1 MIVTGKSLSRRA
13 MLQGLG
19 ATIALPLLDAMV
31 PAFTAVARSAARP
44 ARRLAVVY
52 VPNGIVMNKWTPA
65 AAGAGFEFTPSLAP
79 LEPFRDK
86 LLVVTGLT
94 HQTAFPLPGEGA
106 GDHARA
112 AACFLTGV
120 HPKKTEGADIQAGVS
135 MDQIAAREVGRDTQL
150 ASLELGCDPNYFL
163 GACDAGYS
171 CAYGNTLSWRT
182 PTTPLPVEIEPRA
195 VFERLFGDTTSTDRA
210 SRLARM
216 QEDRSILDSLA
227 EDVTRL
233 QRGLGAG
240 DRDKLGQYLDALR
253 DIERRIQ
260 TAEQQSARSELP
272 ELTRPSGIPDSY
284 AEHVKL
290 MFDLQLL
297 AYQADMTR
305 ITTFMMSR
313 EVSSRTY
320 PELGIPD
327 PHHPIS
333 HHQGDASKV
342 EKLTKINAFHTSLF
356 AHFLQQLRD
365 TPDGD
370 GSLLDH
376 VMIMYGCGISDSDQH
391 LHNNLPVLIAG
402 GGAGRIRGGRHI
414 RYDADVPMTNLQLT
428 LLDKM
433 DVRLDRLGDST
444 GTLRDLSDTLA

>member
-1 MIVTGKSLSRRA
+1 MIITGKSLSRRTV
-13 MLQGLG
+13 LRGLG
-19 ATIALPLLDAMV
+19 ASMALPLLDAMV
-31 PAFTAVARSAARP
+31 PAFAFAPQSAAKP
-44 ARRLAVVY
+44 VRRLSIVY
-52 VPNGIVMNKWTPA
+52 VPNGIVMERWTPA
-65 AAGAGFEFTPSLAP
+65 AEGPDFELTPT
-79 LEPFRDK
+79 LEALRPFQDQ
-86 LLVVTGLT
+86 LIVISGLV

-120 HPKKTEGADIQAGVS
+120 HPKKTEGADIRAGIS
-135 MDQIAAREVGRDTQL
+135 MDQIAAREAGRQTQL

-195 VFERLFGDTTSTDRA
+195 VFERLFGDTSSTDA
-210 SRLARM
+210 AARQARR
-216 QEDRSILDSLA
+216 QEDRSILDSIV
-227 EDVTRL
+227 EDVARL
-233 QRGLGAG
+233 QRDLGPT
-240 DRDKLGQYLDALR
+240 DRGKLAQYLEAIR

-260 TAEQQSARSELP
+260 TAEQQSAQSSQLP
-272 ELTRPSGIPDSY
+272 VLARPSAIPDSY
-284 AEHVKL
+284 ADHVRL
-290 MFDLQLL
+290 MFDLQLM
-297 AYQADMTR
+297 AFQADLTR

-327 PHHPIS
+327 PHHPMS
-333 HHQGDASKV
+333 HHQGDAKKI
-342 EKLTKINAFHTSLF
+342 EKLAKINAFHVSLF
-356 AHFLQQLRD
+356 AEFLEKVRA

-376 VMIMYGCGISDSDQH
+376 LMVLYGCGISDSDQH
-391 LHNNLPVLIAG
+391 LHDNLPALVLG
-402 GGAGRIRGGRHI
+402 GGAGRLRGGRHL
-414 RYDADVPMTNLQLT
+414 RFAADTPMTNLQLS

-433 DVRLDRLGDST
+433 DVPTDQLGDST
-444 GTLRDLSDTLA
+444 GRLQGLAGV